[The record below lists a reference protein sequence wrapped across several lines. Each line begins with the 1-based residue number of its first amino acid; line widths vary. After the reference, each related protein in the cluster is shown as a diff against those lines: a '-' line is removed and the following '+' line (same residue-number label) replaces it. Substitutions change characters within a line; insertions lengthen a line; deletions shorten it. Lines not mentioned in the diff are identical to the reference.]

1 MGDPYFSSP
10 FALSV
15 GNNAFGVMPCIVASW
30 LLCRPAEAAGKNRIQ
45 LFGGL
50 CHRIA
55 QERVLQMFRGD
66 TLVSIV
72 SVCSVGEPLLRSP
85 CRQSCAS
92 AELLWPIQI
101 FHQSPRVVRVSAGEK
116 LLVIAATAC

>member
-45 LFGGL
+45 LFGGAL
-50 CHRIA
+50 S
-55 QERVLQMFRGD
+55 QNSTG
-66 TLVSIV
+66 T
-72 SVCSVGEPLLRSP
+72 CSTNV
-85 CRQSCAS
+85 
-92 AELLWPIQI
+92 
-101 FHQSPRVVRVSAGEK
+101 PR
-116 LLVIAATAC
+116 